1 MMVYIREHDRS
12 EGSLWANN
20 GDARPCRCKLLGQ
33 SLPPR
38 LQRAIK
44 CDQVISVANQIAD
57 RYIHPERRAASRVR
71 PALLGL
77 VLPWEDND

>member
-1 MMVYIREHDRS
+1 MMVYIREHDHS

-20 GDARPCRCKLLGQ
+20 GDVRPCRYKLLGQ

-44 CDQVISVANQIAD
+44 CDQVISVANQTVD
-57 RYIHPERRAASRVR
+57 RYIHPERRAASRIQ
-71 PALLGL
+71 PALSPRAGPP
-77 VLPWEDND
+77 VGR